1 MESKENKK
9 DNHFL
14 TGLKNLGLGAI
25 WSTRSFSLSADSMV
39 LGFLSVYA
47 ASYLGLDLAV
57 IGTLLLVAKIVDA
70 ISNFVIAF
78 IVDNTHW
85 KLGKGRP
92 WEIFVIPMWLLTFVL
107 YGIPIGWNT
116 VVQYAVVFL
125 MYTLIVSIF
134 QTTLYCTEPIYFSHA
149 IKDDKQRITV
159 QTVNGF
165 VNVITFTII
174 GIIYPQLMGKYM
186 SAPNG
191 WLIMALIV
199 GVPCMILG
207 MIRFICIKEVDI
219 AITEQHA
226 QRVTIGDSVKA
237 MFGNKY
243 VIMVTLIY
251 FAVNFVGGFSNT
263 ATTYYFT
270 YIVGDVGLMS
280 VINGFGII
288 AMAAIPLCPILARKF
303 TKSQIISLFML
314 IAISGCVIKSFAGAN
329 MTLLTIGS
337 LLSGVMTYPI
347 AVFGNLMLIDCM
359 DYGEWKNGN
368 RVEGAIFAGTGLGS
382 SVGNGI
388 GIAIFGFIM
397 SALHFDGTAAVQ
409 TQAALNGIRFTFVW
423 LPAIVFLLAA
433 ILMAFYKLDKEIPAI
448 RSELDE
454 RNKNEA
460 AEN

>member
-1 MESKENKK
+1 MEQKENK
-9 DNHFL
+9 FL

-25 WSTRSFSLSADSMV
+25 WSTRSFSLSADAMV
-39 LGFLSVYA
+39 LAFLSVYA

-57 IGTLLLVAKIVDA
+57 IGTLLLVAKVVDA

-92 WEIFVIPMWLLTFVL
+92 WEICVIPMWLLTFVL
-107 YGIPIGWNT
+107 FGIPIGWNT

-125 MYTLIVSIF
+125 MYTLIVSIC
-134 QTTLYCTEPIYFSHA
+134 QTALYCTEPIYFNHA
-149 IKDDKQRITV
+149 FKDEKARISI

-174 GIIYPQLMGKYM
+174 GIIFPQLMGKYM
-186 SAPNG
+186 FAPNG

-219 AITEQHA
+219 AVTEQKA

-237 MFGNKY
+237 MVGNKY

-251 FAVNFVGGFSNT
+251 FAVNFVGGFANT
-263 ATTYYFT
+263 ASTYYFT
-270 YIVGDVGLMS
+270 YIVGNVELMS

-288 AMAAIPLCPILARKF
+288 AMAAIPLCPILARKL
-303 TKSQIISLFML
+303 TKSQVISVFML
-314 IAISGCVIKSFAGAN
+314 IAISGCVIKSFAGTN

-359 DYGEWKNGN
+359 DYGEWKNGK

-382 SVGNGI
+382 SIGSGVGS
-388 GIAIFGFIM
+388 AIFGFIM

-409 TQAALNGIRFTFVW
+409 TEAALNGIRFTFVW

-433 ILMAFYKLDKEIPAI
+433 ILMVFYKLDKEIPGI
-448 RSELDE
+448 RAELE
-454 RNKNEA
+454 KRNKLEA
-460 AEN
+460 TEA